1 MTKRLILPV
10 IFVLIL
16 SLMVSS
22 VAYAAD
28 NATAQA
34 SINPN
39 PPIEREGIPI
49 IGLVTNIGTSQFTVQ
64 DRRGVDRVLLVTS
77 TTRFTT
83 LNGTPASFGDL
94 QLYEWVLVTMTRTGE
109 ETIQAHSVILLP
121 TNFNPSLIEQ
131 RSRGE
136 VTSIDMTNSTFSILT
151 IEGKNLTFIV
161 NSDTDFL
168 GNVHQLSNLQV
179 GMDVLVG
186 GMKISDM
193 LIATLVDARIS
204 LVRYK
209 GIITGVDLGSSTFTL
224 QTHAGDSVTFTVDG
238 NTRFRSRNAT
248 VNSLSDLSVGMS
260 TSVIARVRGDG
271 SYLATEVVAASRVHT
286 SAPRDGQTRS
296 RTRTR
301 NSSQSQNQP

>member
-34 SINPN
+34 SSNPN

-77 TTRFTT
+77 TTRFAM
-83 LNGTPASFGDL
+83 LNRSPVSFNNL

-136 VTSIDMTNSTFSILT
+136 VTSVDMTNNTFSILT
-151 IEGKNLTFIV
+151 IEGKNLTFMV

-248 VNSLSDLSVGMS
+248 VNSISNLSVGMS
-260 TSVIARVRGDG
+260 ASVIARVRGDG

-286 SAPRDGQTRS
+286 SAPGGGQTRS
-296 RTRTR
+296 RTRTQ